1 LEGAIG
7 FSARPERET
16 LMEIDQSRIDDLVA
30 RPSESL
36 NVEIKRWINPA
47 EPEGQGKIIKAAFA
61 IRNRN
66 GGFLLIGFND
76 VTLLPDQTSAPS
88 DVQTAFHLDV
98 IQGLISR
105 YASEPF
111 EIAVG
116 FATRD
121 GQKYPV
127 VVVPEGVRTPVAVQ
141 RDLPDPRNSNRA
153 LIRKGELYFRT
164 LASNGTPSTRWRAHR
179 IGRPSLK
186 SVSKIERPTSD
197 DSSGVSFLARTLRV
211 SSKH

>member
-1 LEGAIG
+1 MNPPHEPFQ

-66 GGFLLIGFND
+66 GGFLLIGFDD

-164 LASNGTPSTRWRAHR
+164 LASNGTPST
-179 IGRPSLK
+179 S
-186 SVSKIERPTSD
+186 
-197 DSSGVSFLARTLRV
+197 LARASDWAAIIEICFENREADIG
-211 SSKH
+211 